1 MTQIEKEKCVCCD
14 QPFPSLSE
22 LLAHMKIHHTEAE
35 VLEAISK
42 EESHQVSTKA
52 HSYT

>member
-1 MTQIEKEKCVCCD
+1 MATIKEKCVCCD

-22 LLAHMKIHHTEAE
+22 LMTHMKIHHTEAE

-42 EESHQVSTKA
+42 EKKGQRSDKA
-52 HSYT
+52 QSYL

>member
-1 MTQIEKEKCVCCD
+1 MTHSDKEKCVCCD

-22 LLAHMKIHHTEAE
+22 LMAHMKIHHTEAE

-42 EESHQVSTKA
+42 EEKQRVSGKA
-52 HSYT
+52 QSYM